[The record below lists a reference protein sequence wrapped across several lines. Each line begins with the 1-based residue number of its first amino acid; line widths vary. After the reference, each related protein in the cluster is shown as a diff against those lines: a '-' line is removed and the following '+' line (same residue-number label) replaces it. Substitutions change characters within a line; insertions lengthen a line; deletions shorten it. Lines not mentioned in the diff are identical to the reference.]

1 MTIDEAIKHH
11 LDEAERNERDAKYKS
26 MYANRS
32 SRECLRCAA
41 EHRQLAEW
49 LTELKEARKLL
60 TPAKYKIEHEEYDM
74 HGEHYRD
81 DYAVCPN
88 CGKVFGNIKWLYIA
102 KGICYSRV
110 HKGVSFGSFCPD
122 CGQKIDWDINE

>member
-1 MTIDEAIKHH
+1 MTIDEAIKYH
-11 LDEAERNERDAKYKS
+11 LEEAERNEKDAKYKS

-41 EHRQLAEW
+41 EHRLHVEW

-60 TPAKYKIEHEEYDM
+60 TPTKYKIEHEEGDM
-74 HGEHYRD
+74 RGEHYRD

-88 CGKVFGNIKWLYIA
+88 CDKVFANISDGEIVPVVK
-102 KGICYSRV
+102 
-110 HKGVSFGSFCPD
+110 FCPD
-122 CGQKIDWDINE
+122 CGQKIDWDTDSKK